1 MVKTM
6 RNGMKMYDI
15 HKKTYIGKRA
25 ERRDHQND
33 FITKKKKNILKC
45 RGFRHIPQNVI
56 LRGKN

>member
-33 FITKKKKNILKC
+33 FITKKKKISLNVEVSGIFLKMS
-45 RGFRHIPQNVI
+45 F
-56 LRGKN
+56 